1 MYQGGSELLV
11 AHALDH
17 LEPFTNDWI
26 DWLQNPDD
34 MNKGDYNGPRCPF
47 SKKARDDGRMKL
59 VKVYDYFSAYDYWEV
74 VTREC
79 ENFDESHDVVIV
91 AAKSNANI
99 INPDQMSGAVDGL
112 NTFLNCQGRD
122 LWLLLKMDQ
131 LFTIIMIQKISAL
144 DDTSKQL
151 AEKGYYTTRYSDAQ
165 MEKVV
170 NGRRKYREK
179 LNEKT

>member
-1 MYQGGSELLV
+1 MVRSKAFV
-11 AHALDH
+11 NHDLDVLAECMH
-17 LEPFTNDWI
+17 DWI
-26 DWLQNPDD
+26 DYLQEPDIL
-34 MNKGDYNGPRCPF
+34 NGGNYTGPRCPYA
-47 SKKARDDGRMKL
+47 KKVRDDKRLKL
-59 VKVYDYFSAYDYWEV
+59 VKVYDFFSAYDYWEV

-91 AAKSNANI
+91 ATKSNANI

-122 LWLLLKMDQ
+122 LWLLLKMDE
-131 LFTIIMIQKISAL
+131 LFTIVMIQKITAL

-151 AEKGYYTTRYSDAQ
+151 ADKGYYTTRYSDAQ

-170 NGRRKYREK
+170 HGRRKYREK
-179 LNEKT
+179 LNEET